1 MTCAC
6 LYVPDFPVAAV
17 ARSEPELCSR
27 PAAVLEGAPPLLTV
41 TAANGKART
50 AGVAAGMNELE
61 ARARCPQLVS
71 RKRSLEQEK
80 TASAAL
86 FDCACGFSPR
96 VEATA
101 PEAVVLDISGLER
114 LFGPPAMLARR
125 LACRARELGL
135 EARVAVA
142 ANPDAALHAAR
153 GFSGVTVIP
162 PGQEAER
169 LGGLPLEVL
178 APPPEILE
186 TLDRWGIRTL
196 RALAALPEVS
206 VVERLG
212 QAGLHLQKLAR
223 GAASRPLVPAEPV
236 LRFEETF
243 ELESPLAL
251 LEPLAFVLSRL
262 LEQLCGRLAWRA
274 LATHELRLRCEL
286 EEIAELPNC
295 GIAEL
300 KADPGGAKPDS
311 AIPQFRSSAISSN
324 GRHFYERTLRLP
336 VPMLDPGLFLKL
348 WRLELAAH
356 PPPAPVIKVTLAAE
370 PVKPRVAQSGLFQP
384 LAPQPEK
391 LELVLARLAARA
403 GEDSVGSP
411 EIEDTHRPQ
420 AFRMGRFQPREPIA
434 ELPDYGIAGLKD
446 GHGTA
451 QPNSSIRKFRNS
463 TISHRPL
470 LALRLFRPPRAATVE
485 IRRGRPA
492 RIYSSGARGDVLWL
506 AGPWRSSG
514 DWWSEPAWT
523 RDEWD
528 VAVRN
533 GGSGVA
539 LYRLV
544 REGQGDKWFVEGEY
558 D

>member
-1 MTCAC
+1 MSFAC

-17 ARSEPELCSR
+17 ARGEPELRSR
-27 PAAVLEGAPPLLTV
+27 PAAVLEGTPPLFRIA
-41 TAANGKART
+41 AANEKARA
-50 AGVAAGMNELE
+50 AGVTAGMNELE
-61 ARARCPQLVS
+61 ARARCAELAY
-71 RKRSLEQEK
+71 RRRSPGQEE
-80 TASAAL
+80 AARAAL
-86 FDCACGFSPR
+86 LDCACSFSPR

-101 PEAVVLDISGLER
+101 AEAVVLDISGLER
-114 LFGPPAMLARR
+114 LFGPPASLAHRLARR
-125 LACRARELGL
+125 ACELGL
-135 EARVAVA
+135 RARVAVA

-153 GFSGVTVIP
+153 GFPGVTVICE
-162 PGQEAER
+162 GHEAER

-186 TLDRWGIRTL
+186 TLERWGIRTL

-206 VVERLG
+206 VVERLD
-212 QAGLHLQKLAR
+212 QPGLHLQKLAR
-223 GAASRPLVPAEPV
+223 GAVLRPLAPAEPV
-236 LRFEETF
+236 LRFEESL

-262 LEQLCGRLAWRA
+262 LEQLCTRLATRT
-274 LATHELRLRCEL
+274 LATNELRLRCEL
-286 EEIAELPNC
+286 EAIAELPNC

-311 AIPQFRSSAISSN
+311 AIPQFCSSAISSN

-356 PPPAPVIKVTLAAE
+356 PPPAPVIQVALTAE
-370 PVKPRVAQSGLFQP
+370 PVKPRVAQNGLFQP
-384 LAPQPEK
+384 LAPQPER
-391 LELVLARLAARA
+391 LELVLARLAART
-403 GEDSVGSP
+403 GEGAVGSP
-411 EIEDTHRPQ
+411 EIKDTHRPE
-420 AFRMGRFQPREPIA
+420 AFHMKRFEPREPIA
-434 ELPDYGIAGLKD
+434 ELPNCGIAELQNGS
-446 GHGTA
+446 GAA
-451 QPNSSIRKFRNS
+451 QLNSSIRKFGNS
-463 TISHRPL
+463 AIPHLPL
-470 LALRLFRPPRAATVE
+470 LALRLFRPPRTATVE
-485 IRRGRPA
+485 MRRGRPA
-492 RIYSSGARGDVLWL
+492 RIFSSGTRGDVLWL

-533 GGSGVA
+533 GSGIA

-544 REGQGDKWFVEGEY
+544 REGEGDKWFVEGEY